1 MLDSELRDSDLR
13 QVSSGLRDQWWVFLV
28 SGIAWF
34 VIAIVVLRL
43 DLTSVATV
51 GLLLGAV
58 FLLTSVQEFAIAA
71 IRGGGWAIFRVI
83 LGIFFVG
90 GAIWCFV
97 APFDAFWS
105 LAAALGLL
113 LIIKGAFDI
122 AYAAMSRVINP
133 LWGLG
138 LFTGLLEIGLGFW
151 ASQQYAPA
159 RAVLLLLW
167 VGFYAIFR
175 GISDIVVAF
184 EVRDPG

>member
-1 MLDSELRDSDLR
+1 MFNSELRE
-13 QVSSGLRDQWWVFLV
+13 VSSGLKSRWWVFLV
-28 SGIAWF
+28 AGIAWF
-34 VIAIVVLRL
+34 IIAIVVLRL
-43 DLTSVATV
+43 DITSVATV

-71 IRGGGWAIFRVI
+71 LRWGGWGIFHVI
-83 LGIFFVG
+83 LGIFFAG

-122 AYAAMSRVINP
+122 TYAATSRVINP
-133 LWGLG
+133 LWWLG
-138 LFTGLLEIGLGFW
+138 LVTGLLEIGLGFW
-151 ASQQYAPA
+151 ASQQYVQA
-159 RAVLLLLW
+159 RAALLLLW

-175 GISDIVVAF
+175 GISDLVIAF
-184 EVRDPG
+184 EVRPAR

>member
-1 MLDSELRDSDLR
+1 MFNSELRE
-13 QVSSGLRDQWWVFLV
+13 VSSGLKSRWWVFLV
-28 SGIAWF
+28 AGIAWF
-34 VIAIVVLRL
+34 IIAIVVLRL
-43 DLTSVATV
+43 DITSVATV

-71 IRGGGWAIFRVI
+71 LRWGGWGIFHVI
-83 LGIFFVG
+83 LGVFFAG

-122 AYAAMSRVINP
+122 SYAAMSRVINP
-133 LWGLG
+133 LWWLG
-138 LFTGLLEIGLGFW
+138 LVTGLLEIGLGFW
-151 ASQQYAPA
+151 ASQQYVPA
-159 RAVLLLLW
+159 RAALLLLW

-175 GISDIVVAF
+175 GISDLVIAF
-184 EVRDPG
+184 EVRPDR